1 MQNFRTDD
9 ATLFYRILGPGDAPV
24 TFIWAHGW
32 GHNHA
37 AFSQIVEGFATR
49 YRHILVDL
57 PGFGKSPP
65 PPAHWGITD
74 YADCLARF
82 LETIPGRKLWIGHS
96 FGCRVGLRLAARH
109 PQAVRG
115 LFLIAA
121 PGLKRKLPLKKRI
134 YSAVSVRTFKLLK
147 KCIPLGLVDPE
158 WLYRRFGS
166 ADYRNAGPLRPV
178 FVRTVNEDLSETARQ
193 VRVPVHFI
201 YGEKDTETP
210 PELGVRFQALIP
222 GSSLSVLPGLDHYT
236 VLGEGR
242 HRVAALLAAFAE
254 KVEAVE

>member
-1 MQNFRTDD
+1 MQIFQTND
-9 ATLFYRILGPGDAPV
+9 ASLSYHVFGPEDAPV

-32 GHNHA
+32 GQNHA
-37 AFSQIVEGFATR
+37 AFLQLAEGFATR
-49 YRHILVDL
+49 YRHILIDF
-57 PGFGKSPP
+57 PGFGKSPLP
-65 PPAHWGITD
+65 PEHWGTAD
-74 YADCLARF
+74 YADCLAQF

-109 PQAVRG
+109 PRAVEG
-115 LFLIAA
+115 LFLISAA
-121 PGLKRKLPLKKRI
+121 GLKRKLSLKKRI
-134 YSAVSVRTFKLLK
+134 SSAISVKTFKFLK

-178 FVRTVNEDLSETARQ
+178 FVRTVNEYLGESARQ
-193 VRVPVHFI
+193 IRCPVHFV
-201 YGEKDTETP
+201 YGDKDTETP
-210 PELGVRFQALIP
+210 PELGARFQALIP
-222 GSSLSVLPGLDHYT
+222 GSSLSILPGLDHYT
-236 VLGEGR
+236 VLGQGR